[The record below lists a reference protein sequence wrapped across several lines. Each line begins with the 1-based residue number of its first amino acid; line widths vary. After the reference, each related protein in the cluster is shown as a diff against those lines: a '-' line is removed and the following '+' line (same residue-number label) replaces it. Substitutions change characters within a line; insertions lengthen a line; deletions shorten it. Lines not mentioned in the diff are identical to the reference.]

1 MATWD
6 ELADAAPDLASTG
19 RSLLTR
25 SGTGEALLATV
36 RNDGLPRISPVYA
49 EIVEGRLLTFVASS
63 SAKAGDLTRDGRY
76 ALHTQIDPQAP
87 DEFSTRGR
95 AHLVDDPAL
104 RAAALAVWGFDAS
117 TGYDLFELDIERAL
131 LGRRATPDA
140 WPPAYTAWPAS
151 GRP

>member
-1 MATWD
+1 MDAPTGAQIMATWD
-6 ELADAAPDLASTG
+6 ELADAAPDLASIG
-19 RSLLTR
+19 RALLTR

-95 AHLVDDPAL
+95 AHLVDDPA
-104 RAAALAVWGFDAS
+104 
-117 TGYDLFELDIERAL
+117 
-131 LGRRATPDA
+131 
-140 WPPAYTAWPAS
+140 
-151 GRP
+151 